1 MLILA
6 LVALASLA
14 LGAAVLR
21 VRTSL
26 GALRAV
32 TPGPL
37 PEPAPRV
44 SILVPARNE
53 AANIVACLRSL
64 LAQDYPRFEV
74 IVLDDQS
81 TDGTGELVAQ
91 LAGAD
96 RRLRLLQGQPLPAGW
111 TGKNFAL
118 AQAAALARGDWLLFT
133 DADTLHEPQTLT
145 AALSTAERR
154 GLDFLSLATG
164 QVLGGVWERL
174 VVPVVAAVVGLA
186 TPVQAVNDPKRTG
199 TAFALGQFILIRR
212 RAYEGMGGHAAVRAE
227 ILEDCELA
235 RLAKQAG
242 FALLLADGRA
252 LVRARMY
259 RGFRDLWEGWTKN
272 AFLGPG
278 GRVSIAL
285 GGLAFITLLGVGPFA
300 AWALA
305 AIAVAR
311 QPLEHDMLL
320 LGLASLHLVVLLCGW
335 SKVCRGFQVGWPYP
349 LALPVGALVLDA
361 ILINSAYRHLAGRG
375 VAWKGRRYGRESG
388 TRDQRLGVG
397 G

>member
-1 MLILA
+1 M
-6 LVALASLA
+6 
-14 LGAAVLR
+14 
-21 VRTSL
+21 
-26 GALRAV
+26 
-32 TPGPL
+32 
-37 PEPAPRV
+37 
-44 SILVPARNE
+44 
-53 AANIVACLRSL
+53 
-64 LAQDYPRFEV
+64 
-74 IVLDDQS
+74 
-81 TDGTGELVAQ
+81 
-91 LAGAD
+91 
-96 RRLRLLQGQPLPAGW
+96 
-111 TGKNFAL
+111 
-118 AQAAALARGDWLLFT
+118 
-133 DADTLHEPQTLT
+133 
-145 AALSTAERR
+145 
-154 GLDFLSLATG
+154 
-164 QVLGGVWERL
+164 
-174 VVPVVAAVVGLA
+174 VPVVAAVVGLA